1 MFIVVCFSRETR
13 NTTATSEQAST
24 LEKRSRRDRSVTKEA
39 IPAVT
44 ATANQK
50 RTAIGSVQNNKTK
63 VTPSGASALAIAATR
78 CVVAPGMA
86 SPLAPAPDFPRRPE
100 RHITVI

>member
-24 LEKRSRRDRSVTKEA
+24 LEKRSRLDRSVTKEA

-78 CVVAPGMA
+78 CVVAPGMG

-100 RHITVI
+100 RHITVM